1 MAVKAS
7 CTVTLSCYRDTQSVT
22 RYYKLQSSTAA
33 APSKPTVKPPK
44 DWTDAEPS
52 YSGGNTNTLYFCDL
66 TVFSDGTWAYST
78 VSKSSSYE
86 AAKEAWNKANNAQ
99 NTANNAQNNI
109 DNLEIGGRNLLK
121 NSNVEYAVTKDSNW
135 FMTSI
140 YVVDGYDLNQLIG
153 KSIVLSFYVDTPG
166 DYQQSDGGEKGT
178 SNRFGM
184 HGTILWE
191 DSTGVNAVKVVYAF
205 IKLNNVNVSKSRVSI
220 AQKVTPP
227 SGYDK
232 IKRFDFSIQQTLK
245 PADNNNATWVL
256 AKPKLEI
263 GTKAT
268 DWTPAPED
276 SIARVDVE
284 YYLST
289 SNTSLS
295 GGSWQTTAPTWVDG
309 KYMWS
314 RTKITDGAGN
324 ATYSPSQ
331 NGTCIAGATGS
342 TGAAGKGVTSIVE
355 QYYQSTSA
363 TSLSGG
369 SWSTT
374 YPGWID
380 GKYIWTKSVINYT
393 TGNPTETTPVCVT
406 GSKGS
411 TGATGA
417 TGPQGPQGP
426 QGETGATGPQGP
438 QGPQGNIGAS
448 GKMLYGTC
456 STAAGTAAKT
466 TTISGFTLYTG
477 VIVSVKFTVTNTAS
491 SPTLNVNSTGAKAIY
506 YRGSAIS
513 AGYLAANRTYVFV
526 YNGTQWEFI
535 GDINTDNNTYDR
547 TRYSQAVKAGST
559 AIAAKNI
566 IVGNNGLYT
575 HLKTGSAFDITYPI
589 LYAEASISANATGTY
604 NYLTIP
610 FTVSTTQSITLTAY
624 KPVYI
629 KGRLS
634 GSLFTPVNTA
644 PLTQTVPTTNDGY
657 QYILLGTAYSTTDM
671 YLLNEHPIFQ
681 YFNGGFK
688 SVQQIATEAAKTATN
703 YMNFDSNGLVIGD
716 MTTGTLGRNIRI
728 DSDSV
733 DIRSGSTVLASYGEN
748 SIDLGKNNA
757 FTVINLCSGNGS
769 ISYHSD
775 ADTGLDWMM
784 MSSKRNMYFSS
795 PLMNR
800 IFSEYKDVNMVRG
813 EASFLTT
820 SNYTDDAPHGES
832 VMDAKT
838 LVNSS
843 TLKQWAEFKCKDG
856 NATII
861 AYKNSEISGNTG
873 GNITATAYGDINLN
887 GTLKNNN
894 KRVILA
900 ESDGE
905 YWGVLRP
912 DGTNTGYLRTTQSG
926 IIPYQSSATG
936 SGNVGKSDWPF
947 KDIYSINMNTLNLK
961 VNNRAYGTNS
971 VLWTGSIY
979 MNENQT
985 ATLSA
990 SVSSQ
995 PHGIILV
1002 WSYYVNGAAEESN
1015 FNYHFVPKWHGT
1027 SNSGKGISMFMSLA
1041 SANSVTVKY
1050 VYVYDTKITGHANN
1064 DANASTSSSGIK
1076 KNPKAFAL
1084 RAVIGV

>member
-33 APSKPTVKPPK
+33 APSKPTVKPPT

-99 NTANNAQNNI
+99 NTANGANDKI

-135 FMTSI
+135 FMTTI
-140 YVVDGYDLNQLIG
+140 YFVNGYDLNQLIG

-166 DYQQSDGGEKGT
+166 DYQQSDGGGKGT
-178 SNRFGM
+178 SDRFGI

-191 DSTGVNAVKVVYAF
+191 DSTGVNAVKTVYAF

-232 IKRFDFSIQQTLK
+232 IKCFDFSIQQTLK

-276 SIARVDVE
+276 AIANVDVE

-289 SNTSLS
+289 SSTSLS
-295 GGSWQTTAPTWVDG
+295 GGSWQTTAPAWVDG

-314 RTKITDGAGN
+314 RTKKTDGAGN
-324 ATYSPSQ
+324 VMYSPNE
-331 NGTCIAGATGS
+331 NGTCIAGAKGS
-342 TGAAGKGVTSIVE
+342 TGSAGKGVTSIVE

-363 TSLSGG
+363 NSLSGG

-374 YPGWID
+374 YPGWVD
-380 GKYIWTKSVINYT
+380 GKYIWTKSVISYT

-417 TGPQGPQGP
+417 TGPQGPQG
-426 QGETGATGPQGP
+426 ETGATGPQGP
-438 QGPQGNIGAS
+438 QGPQGNTGAS

-466 TTISGFTLYTG
+466 ATIDGFSLYTG
-477 VIVSVKFTVTNTAS
+477 VTISVKFTVTNTAS

-506 YRGSAIS
+506 YRGAAIT

-547 TRYSQAVKAGST
+547 IRYQQNIKAGTT
-559 AIAAKNI
+559 AIVAANI
-566 IVGNNGLYT
+566 IVGKNGLYT
-575 HLKTGSAFDITYPI
+575 HLKTGASFDITYPI
-589 LYAEASISANATGTY
+589 LYAASAISASSTGTN
-604 NYLTIP
+604 NYLAIP
-610 FTVSTTQSITLTAY
+610 FTISTTQSITLTAY

-629 KGRLS
+629 KGKLS
-634 GSLFTPVNTA
+634 GSLFTPVSTT
-644 PLTQTVPTTNDGY
+644 PLTQTIPTTNDGY

-671 YLLNEHPIFQ
+671 YLLSEHAVFQ

-733 DIRSGSTVLASYGEN
+733 DIRNGSTVLASYSGN
-748 SIDLGKNNA
+748 NIDLGAESSSAN
-757 FTVINLCSGNGS
+757 IYLCNRLGQLHYNDRVVDGKDLSGFEI
-769 ISYHSD
+769 ISNSRLYLTSPMFVNMMSD
-775 ADTGLDWMM
+775 YNDGNDNQGHAHISCGGGGDTGSPNGWFELAAYNINTSGGTGVWSSTCGIRGTSTTLDIGYDD
-784 MSSKRNMYFSS
+784 SG
-795 PLMNR
+795 
-800 IFSEYKDVNMVRG
+800 EGTVNIVGDTVNVNGKEVLRCTKG
-813 EASFLTT
+813 S
-820 SNYTDDAPHGES
+820 SNY
-832 VMDAKT
+832 
-838 LVNSS
+838 
-843 TLKQWAEFKCKDG
+843 
-856 NATII
+856 
-861 AYKNSEISGNTG
+861 
-873 GNITATAYGDINLN
+873 YGM
-887 GTLKNNN
+887 
-894 KRVILA
+894 
-900 ESDGE
+900 
-905 YWGVLRP
+905 VLP
-912 DGTNTGYLRTTQSG
+912 DGSTSGYLRTTTSG
-926 IIPYQSSATG
+926 IIPAAANTSSG
-936 SGNVGKSDWPF
+936 SGNLGTTQYPFNTVVTKSLSVT
-947 KDIYSINMNTLNLK
+947 KINGRQYG
-961 VNNRAYGTNS
+961 VNE
-971 VLWTGSIY
+971 VLWTGGVY
-979 MNENQT
+979 MNASQT
-985 ATLSA
+985 ATLSNT
-990 SVSSQ
+990 VSSQ
-995 PHGIILV
+995 PNGIVLV
-1002 WSYYVNGAAEESN
+1002 WSYYVDGAAENSN
-1015 FNYHFVPKWHGT
+1015 FNYHFVPKWHAT
-1027 SNSGKGISMFMSLA
+1027 SKNGNGISMFLSLA

-1064 DANASTSSSGIK
+1064 DADASTSSSGIK

>member
-22 RYYKLQSSTAA
+22 RYYKLQPSTAA
-33 APSKPTVKPPK
+33 APSKPTVKPPT

-86 AAKEAWNKANNAQ
+86 AAKEAWNKAQNAQ
-99 NTANNAQNNI
+99 NTANGA
-109 DNLEIGGRNLLK
+109 
-121 NSNVEYAVTKDSNW
+121 
-135 FMTSI
+135 
-140 YVVDGYDLNQLIG
+140 
-153 KSIVLSFYVDTPG
+153 
-166 DYQQSDGGEKGT
+166 
-178 SNRFGM
+178 
-184 HGTILWE
+184 
-191 DSTGVNAVKVVYAF
+191 
-205 IKLNNVNVSKSRVSI
+205 I
-220 AQKVTPP
+220 A
-227 SGYDK
+227 S
-232 IKRFDFSIQQTLK
+232 
-245 PADNNNATWVL
+245 
-256 AKPKLEI
+256 
-263 GTKAT
+263 
-268 DWTPAPED
+268 
-276 SIARVDVE
+276 VDVE

-289 SNTSLS
+289 SSTSLS
-295 GGSWQTTAPTWVDG
+295 GGSWQTTAPAWVDG

-314 RTKITDGAGN
+314 RTKKTDGAGKV
-324 ATYSPSQ
+324 TYSPSQ
-331 NGTCIAGATGS
+331 NGTCIAGAKGPTGS
-342 TGAAGKGVTSIVE
+342 SGKGVTSIVE

-374 YPGWID
+374 YPGWVD
-380 GKYIWTKSVINYT
+380 GKYIWTKSVISYT

-426 QGETGATGPQGP
+426 QGNT
-438 QGPQGNIGAS
+438 GAS

-547 TRYSQAVKAGST
+547 IRYQRNIKAGTT
-559 AIAAKNI
+559 AIVAENI
-566 IVGNNGLYT
+566 IVGKDGLYT
-575 HLKTGSAFDITYPI
+575 HLKTGAAFDITYPI
-589 LYAEASISANATGTY
+589 LYAGSAISASSTGTN
-604 NYLTIP
+604 NYLAIP
-610 FTVSTTQSITLTAY
+610 FTISKTQSITLTAY

-629 KGRLS
+629 KGKLS
-634 GSLFTPVNTA
+634 GSLFTPVSTT
-644 PLTQTVPTTNDGY
+644 PLTQTIPTTNDGY
-657 QYILLGTAYSTTDM
+657 QYILLGTAYSTTAM
-671 YLLNEHPIFQ
+671 YLLSEHAVFQ

-733 DIRSGSTVLASYGEN
+733 DIRSGSTVFASYGEN

-769 ISYHSD
+769 ISYHAD

-784 MSSKRNMYFSS
+784 MSSKRSMYFSS

-800 IFSEYKDVNMVRG
+800 IFSEYKDGDMVRG

-820 SNYTDDAPHGES
+820 SNHTDDAPHGES

-961 VNNRAYGTNS
+961 VNNRAYGTNR

-985 ATLSA
+985 VTLSE

-1027 SNSGKGISMFMSLA
+1027 SKSGKGISMFMSLA

-1050 VYVYDTKITGHANN
+1050 VYVYDTKITGNANN
-1064 DANASTSSSGIK
+1064 DADASTSSSGIK